1 MRPETFSQNALYRM
15 LLSAAGSQE
24 NMVRFKPL
32 TFRFLT
38 APNRLW
44 MQLQL
49 SFTFLFI
56 ISAAGMFKR
65 LNWLDGVDTSQR
77 NYGVAVSDVDADG
90 TGDFE
95 WIVAGFSG
103 ANFVFKFNTSSGK
116 LDNIA
121 KVGTPYTELRDVDGK
136 AIGVCACDID
146 GDGREEIY
154 FLNTNKAYAG
164 RSSYGDKLF
173 KWRNGKYVDFFSD
186 PHNSEIEAKDFAGRS
201 VACID
206 RLGTG
211 KYSVL
216 IATYSQGGTG
226 NFALIEMDVTHPE
239 NKAKDGYIILKNVA
253 KDVGIEKATGGR
265 GIVVGPILS
274 TDGRSDIFFNNEGN
288 PWLKNPGSNFLFR
301 NLGNGSFI
309 DVANQVGLRDA
320 EENGRGV
327 YLSDFNKDG
336 QIDVVYGNWEG
347 KHRIFLQK
355 NDNGKTKFEN
365 VASSEF
371 ETSSLIRT
379 VISADFDNDGHL
391 EIFMNNIYEYNN
403 PQRNRL
409 FRVTSHGGEGLP
421 DIEQIAIGDAI
432 ETDGCGTGAA
442 VADMD
447 GDGKLELLV
456 SHGEAR
462 AQPLQIYEVAISNS
476 HHWIRVLPRTKFRA
490 PARGAKVAVTNSVGE
505 TQTVVID
512 CGSGYLCQMEPVA
525 HFGLS
530 HSSVV
535 HLFVQWPDGRSV
547 RRELS
552 EEDCDRLHIIDHPD
566 AVISSTLREFPT
578 DKNDSAN
585 KNKTA
590 LREEL

>member
-1 MRPETFSQNALYRM
+1 
-15 LLSAAGSQE
+15 
-24 NMVRFKPL
+24 
-32 TFRFLT
+32 
-38 APNRLW
+38 
-44 MQLQL
+44 
-49 SFTFLFI
+49 
-56 ISAAGMFKR
+56 MFKR
-65 LNWLDGVDTSQR
+65 LNWLDDIDTLQR

-95 WIVAGFSG
+95 WIVAGFAG
-103 ANFVFKFNTSSGK
+103 ANFVLKFNTSSGK

-121 KVGTPYTELRDVDGK
+121 KVGTPYTELRDVEGK

-154 FLNTNKAYAG
+154 FLNTNRAYAG

-173 KWRNGKYVDFFSD
+173 KWRDRKYVDLFSD
-186 PHNSEIEAKDFAGRS
+186 PLNSEIDAKDFAGRS

-211 KYSVL
+211 KYSII

-226 NFALIEMDVTHPE
+226 KFALIEMDVAHPE
-239 NKAKDGYIILKNVA
+239 NNAEDGYIILKNVA
-253 KDVGIEKATGGR
+253 MDAGIEKATGGR

-288 PWLKNPGSNFLFR
+288 PRLKNPGSNFLFK

-309 DVANQVGLRDA
+309 DVANQVGLRDE

-336 QIDVVYGNWEG
+336 RIDVVHGNWEG
-347 KHRIFLQK
+347 KHRVFLQK
-355 NDNGKTKFEN
+355 EENGKIKFEN
-365 VASSEF
+365 VATSEF
-371 ETSSLIRT
+371 ETPSLIRT

-391 EIFMNNIYEYNN
+391 EIFMNNIYAQNN
-403 PQRNRL
+403 PQPNRL
-409 FRVTSHGGEGLP
+409 FRVTSHGPEGLP
-421 DIEQIAIGDAI
+421 DIEQMAIGDAV

-442 VADMD
+442 VADIDRD
-447 GDGKLELLV
+447 GNLDLLV
-456 SHGEAR
+456 SHGEDR
-462 AQPLQIYEVAISNS
+462 AQPLQIYGVVNTNSN
-476 HHWIRVLPRTKFRA
+476 HWIRVLPRTKFTA
-490 PARGAKVAVTNSVGE
+490 PARGAKVSVTNSVAE
-505 TQTVVID
+505 TQTVIID

-530 HSSVV
+530 DTSAV
-535 HLFVQWPDGRSV
+535 HLTVQWPDGRSV
-547 RRELS
+547 RQKLS
-552 EEDCDRLHIIDHPD
+552 EADCNRLHVIDHPD
-566 AVISSTLREFPT
+566 YVISSTLNSSPT
-578 DKNDSAN
+578 GKNDSSN

-590 LREEL
+590 FHEEL